1 MKTIKIGAFSFIV
14 FGSLFLGFVF
24 FAPSLDIVFAKS
36 QMPVVAQTNK
46 PLRENENIATK
57 EAEIETGNQIVEQN
71 NKGKI
76 NSETHRSVVATF
88 VQSLLAVADRDGGIG
103 KQVRVIAQQQN
114 DSKEQTSEA
123 IDKIEN
129 RSKFKTFLLGPDYKN
144 IGALRS
150 EMVKTRNQIEQLK
163 RLAEKANS
171 KKNTEDI
178 QSQIINLELEQENI
192 NNFIYDN
199 ESEFSL
205 FGWAAKLFVK

>member
-14 FGSLFLGFVF
+14 FGSLLLGFVF
-24 FAPSLDIVFAKS
+24 FAPSYDIVLAKS
-36 QMPVVAQTNK
+36 QKSLVAQTNRV
-46 PLRENENIATK
+46 LEENVDIATK
-57 EAEIETGNQIVEQN
+57 EAEIETDNQIVEQN

-103 KQVRVIAQQQN
+103 KQVREIAQQQN
-114 DSKEQTSEA
+114 DTKEESSAA
-123 IDKIEN
+123 IDKIEK
-129 RSKFKTFLLGPDYKN
+129 RSKFKTFLLGTDYKN
-144 IGALRS
+144 IGVLRS

-163 RLAEKANS
+163 RLADKANS
-171 KKNTEDI
+171 KKNSDDI
-178 QSQIINLELEQENI
+178 QSQIKILEQEQEDI
-192 NNFIYDN
+192 NTFISQN